1 MLTLGSLFDG
11 IGGWQLAAIHA
22 GVKPVWASEIEKFP
36 IAVTK
41 HHFPDTIQLG
51 DITKIRGDEI
61 PPVDIICAGSPCQD
75 LSVAGKQEGLKGER
89 SGLFRNA
96 IDIVRRMRM
105 STGERQPR
113 YFVWENVPGAF
124 SSNNGMDFRAVLSE
138 VSQTEIPIPAN
149 NKWAEAGMVEWDG
162 GSLAWRTLDAQYWGV
177 PQRRKRIFLVADFAS
192 GSAGEILFER
202 ESVSGDSSESEGTGE
217 GSSESTGT
225 STDSTGKC
233 VAYSFDSLSSNSM
246 KSANPY
252 SGCRAVDKAGTLDTT
267 QPNPSKNQG
276 GIAIHSYS
284 IAGNTIGRKLE
295 NGGNGKGV
303 LPECSYTLNTTDRH
317 AVFRAGGFGSFV
329 EDKVAGTAKA
339 SGGDFGGGQRDF
351 NKRVIGSLCARDYK
365 GVGSQYVD
373 EGKLVYGIQNNRKPP
388 E

>member
-11 IGGWQLAAIHA
+11 IGGWLISAKHA
-22 GVKPVWASEIEKFP
+22 GVKPLWASEIDDFP
-36 IAVTK
+36 AAVTA
-41 HHFPDTIQLG
+41 HHFPEVKQLG
-51 DITKIRGDEI
+51 DITKINGAEI
-61 PPVDIICAGSPCQD
+61 EPVDIICAGSPCTN
-75 LSVAGKQEGLKGER
+75 LSVAGKREGLKGEQ
-89 SGLFRNA
+89 SGLFFRA
-96 IDIVRRMRM
+96 IDIVRQMRM
-105 STGERQPR
+105 STGGRQPR

-149 NKWAEAGMVEWDG
+149 NKWAESGMVEWNG
-162 GSLAWRTLDAQYWGV
+162 GSLAWRCLDAQYWGV

-202 ESVSGDSSESEGTGE
+202 ESVSGHTSESEGTGK

-267 QPNPSKNQG
+267 PPNPAKNQG

-317 AVFRAGGFGSFV
+317 AVFREGSFGSFV
-329 EDKVAGTAKA
+329 EDTVAGTSKA
-339 SGGDFGGGQRDF
+339 SGGVLGGG
-351 NKRVIGSLCARDYK
+351 V
-365 GVGSQYVD
+365 
-373 EGKLVYGIQNNRKPP
+373 KP
-388 E
+388 